1 MPWITRG
8 LSEGIVTTRYP
19 RRSDGYGP
27 DFHGMLLVD
36 PGRGIDR
43 GTEQAID
50 ECPTGALSIVDD
62 RVEVDRGRCILCGRC
77 AALQPEVF
85 RFDPSFDHSTI
96 GRSAL
101 HVRGGPEDE
110 ETLAWIRSGLAR
122 RTRALRRSVHIRH
135 VDAGSDG
142 SEEWEIAA
150 LTNPVYDVGRLGIF
164 FTASPRHADIL
175 LVTGVGTAGMTTPLR
190 TTYEAMPHPK
200 VVIAAGADAA
210 SGGMVGP
217 GYASRGGIGDIVPV
231 DVYVPGSPP
240 SPFGLLHGI
249 LLAIGLV
256 GATRGQTTTGDH
268 PGGRAGPRP
277 PQGLPPQGLPPQE
290 PASRPEPGNRMDAGE
305 T

>member
-19 RRSDGYGP
+19 RRPDGYGP
-27 DFHGMLLVD
+27 DFHGTLLVD
-36 PGRGIDR
+36 PGRGVDR
-43 GTEQAID
+43 ATERAIG
-50 ECPTGALSIVDD
+50 ECPTGALSVVDGQ
-62 RVEVDRGRCILCGRC
+62 VEVDRGRCVLCGRC
-77 AALQPEVF
+77 ATLQPEVF

-101 HVRGGPEDE
+101 HVRGGAEDE

-122 RTRALRRSVHIRH
+122 RTKALRRSVHIRH

-164 FTASPRHADIL
+164 FTASPHHADIL
-175 LVTGVGTAGMTTPLR
+175 LATGVGTVGMATPLR

-200 VVIAAGADAA
+200 VVIAAGVDAA

-217 GYASRGGIGDIVPV
+217 GYASRGGIGDVVPV

-249 LLAIGLV
+249 LLAVGLV
-256 GATRGQTTTGDH
+256 GTAGNRGTTGR
-268 PGGRAGPRP
+268 PGGRADRPRP
-277 PQGLPPQGLPPQE
+277 QGTHPQG
-290 PASRPEPGNRMDAGE
+290 PASAVEPGDRTEAGE
-305 T
+305 A